1 MCQGK
6 AVNRQENAVA
16 TQRNGGGSAVGKAVR
31 RHGKGGRALVLCGST
46 AAAAAGGLCAS
57 ATRIPCRGRPGALS
71 ARAGGAGNQR
81 LQLQPATSAYSQQPA
96 ATPTARTP
104 NVRRLM
110 LRQPAV
116 SAYSCIW
123 WSQLPTGTARARCRR
138 GGGRGGR
145 GWSQLI
151 KGSKKVQKKVVKRCG
166 QAVRRCGKAVRR
178 CKDSEK
184 TVKMQM
190 KGSARA
196 RKKAVKR
203 Q

>member
-46 AAAAAGGLCAS
+46 AAAAAAAGGLCAS

-151 KGSKKVQKKVVKRCG
+151 KGSKKVQKG
-166 QAVRRCGKAVRR
+166 SETVRTG
-178 CKDSEK
+178 SEK
-184 TVKMQM
+184 VR
-190 KGSARA
+190 KGSE
-196 RKKAVKR
+196 KVQR